1 MSKCPHSTN
10 TQSSAVGSS
19 LSDQHS
25 KMKEPVILLQ
35 QKEETHR
42 DKNKPLC
49 SELYILTILI
59 YVAIDQ
65 KQQSHLG
72 FC

>member
-25 KMKEPVILLQ
+25 KVKEPVILLQ
-35 QKEETHR
+35 QKERER
-42 DKNKPLC
+42 DKGDGVHSSACKYEYNRLNW
-49 SELYILTILI
+49 ELKIQRG
-59 YVAIDQ
+59 A
-65 KQQSHLG
+65 
-72 FC
+72 FF